1 MFAILNLETNELT
14 LTEPNERLDN
24 NFAQTDE
31 FGIYI
36 IDDSK
41 NDAIEMKVGG
51 SFKDWDMIQY
61 VVDSYAKQ
69 HGFIVRKC
77 QKDLDAND
85 KSTNCPWQVSF
96 YFEKQVGLTPKN
108 LCLPQLV
115 LDKIKHYTI
124 DGRLGAGQ
132 QYDLL
137 IKEFP

>member
-85 KSTNCPWQVSF
+85 KSVIRC
-96 YFEKQVGLTPKN
+96 
-108 LCLPQLV
+108 
-115 LDKIKHYTI
+115 
-124 DGRLGAGQ
+124 
-132 QYDLL
+132 YD
-137 IKEFP
+137 

>member
-69 HGFIVRKC
+69 HGFISK
-77 QKDLDAND
+77 
-85 KSTNCPWQVSF
+85 TTI
-96 YFEKQVGLTPKN
+96 GLTPKN

>member
-24 NFAQTDE
+24 NFSQTDE

-41 NDAIEMKVGG
+41 NNAIEMKVGG

-61 VVDSYAKQ
+61 SKTT
-69 HGFIVRKC
+69 I
-77 QKDLDAND
+77 
-85 KSTNCPWQVSF
+85 
-96 YFEKQVGLTPKN
+96 GLTPKN

-115 LDKIKHYTI
+115 LDKIRHYTI

-137 IKEFP
+137 IEEFP